1 MPKYAYILE
10 SSFWAPQN
18 TNPDT
23 KELND
28 FLHTLQ
34 QKDAE
39 IVDIK
44 VSTIY
49 KEELNMIRT
58 YLIIYEAEKPL
69 L

>member
-1 MPKYAYILE
+1 M
-10 SSFWAPQN
+10 APQN

-28 FLHTLQ
+28 FLQTLQ
-34 QKDAE
+34 QKGAE
-39 IVDIK
+39 IIDIK
-44 VSTIY
+44 ISIIY